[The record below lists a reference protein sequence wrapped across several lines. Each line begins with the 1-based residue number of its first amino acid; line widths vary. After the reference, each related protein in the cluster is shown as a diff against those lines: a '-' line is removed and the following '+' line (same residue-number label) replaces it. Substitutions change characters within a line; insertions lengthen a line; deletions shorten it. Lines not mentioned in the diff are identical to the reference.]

1 MFTTLGK
8 FTVRRRRLLLALSGL
23 FVFVAAVLGT
33 SVFSRLDAGGFA
45 DPDAESTRAAEAVEQ
60 DFESGPPN
68 IVLVLDA
75 TDGDIDS
82 AASAAAAGE
91 VLAIVGEEP
100 AVVEAQSYWSLDNA
114 PPLRSTDGDTALV
127 LARVG
132 GTETEQIEVAD
143 VLLEELAAYEGA
155 VQVSSAGPLPVN
167 AEVTTTIEG
176 DLARA
181 ESIAIPVTLL
191 LLVLVFAGLVAAG
204 LPLMVGIVAV
214 LGTFLTL
221 YVITIFTD
229 VSIFSINLVTALGL
243 GLAIDYSL
251 FIVSRFREELARR
264 PRVEWNKADRVLV
277 DAALVRTI
285 ETAGRTVAFSALTV
299 AISLAALLVFPMYFL
314 RSFAYAGIGVTL
326 VALTTSLLTL
336 PAVLAWLGRRVD
348 RWQVPGAARR
358 MEAASADPTNGF
370 WYRTA
375 MFAQRHAVAV
385 SVVVVGFLVLLG
397 LPFLAV
403 SFGIPDERV
412 LPEGAES
419 RVATERLRSEF
430 DTSEADAFPIVVES
444 LDVASPDANS
454 LDANSPDATS
464 LEADRQLGDYAAAVS
479 GLDGVARV
487 DSPTGRYVD
496 GVRVLPG
503 DDLLATQRSG
513 DSVRLNVVPDVEPIS
528 AEAEDLVADIRELDA
543 PGEASVGGRS
553 AQAVDTKAS
562 IAQRLPWALALI
574 ALSTFV
580 LLFLMFGSVLVPLKA
595 IALNILSLS
604 ATFGAM
610 VWVFQWGN
618 GADLLGFTATGMTDL
633 TSPILMFC
641 IAFGLSM
648 DYEVFLL
655 SRIQEEYRRTGDNTT
670 AVAMGLQR
678 TGRIVTAAAALLA
691 VTFIAFATSGITFIK
706 LFGLGLA
713 LAVLMDAT
721 IVRALLVPAF
731 MKLAGRANWWAP
743 AWMRRIHDR
752 FGLSEVEDDPAAAMA
767 VIPAPDAKADQ
778 KEPATAQ

>member
-1 MFTTLGK
+1 MFTGIAK
-8 FTVRRRRLLLALSGL
+8 FTIRRRRLVLALSGL
-23 FVFVAAVLGT
+23 FLVLAGVLGT
-33 SVFSRLDAGGFA
+33 TVFSRLEAGGFN
-45 DPDAESTRAAEAVEQ
+45 DPAAESTEAADAVAA

-68 IVLVLDA
+68 IVFLLDA
-75 TDGDIDS
+75 LDGDVDS
-82 AASAAAAGE
+82 VASSEAGAE
-91 VLAIVGEEP
+91 VLATIQADP
-100 AVVEAQSYWSLDNA
+100 AVAEALSYWSLGSV

-127 LARVG
+127 MARMG
-132 GTETEQIEVAD
+132 GTDTEQIEAAEG
-143 VLLEELAAYEGA
+143 LLEDLESYEGA
-155 VQVSSAGPLPVN
+155 VEVSSAGPLPVN

-181 ESIAIPVTLL
+181 ESIAIPVTLV

-204 LPLMVGIVAV
+204 LPLVVGLVSI

-221 YVITIFTD
+221 WVITVFTD
-229 VSIFSINLVTALGL
+229 VSVFSINLVTALGL
-243 GLAIDYSL
+243 GLSIDYSL
-251 FIVSRFREELARR
+251 FIVSRFREELAKR
-264 PRVEWNKADRVLV
+264 PRAEWNSRDRALV
-277 DAALVRTI
+277 DAALVRTV

-299 AISLAALLVFPMYFL
+299 AISLSALLVFPMFFL

-326 VALTTSLLTL
+326 VALTTSLFTLT
-336 PAVLAWLGRRVD
+336 ATLAWLGRRVD
-348 RWQVPGAARR
+348 RFQFAGARERMERSAAR
-358 MEAASADPTNGF
+358 PTEGF

-375 MFAQRHAVAV
+375 MFAQRHAIGV
-385 SVVVVGFLVLLG
+385 SVVVVSFLVLLG

-403 SFGIPDERV
+403 TFGTPDERV
-412 LPEGAES
+412 LPEGADS

-430 DTSEADAFPIVVES
+430 DTSEADAFPIVVEG
-444 LDVASPDANS
+444 VTGAPE
-454 LDANSPDATS
+454 LDA
-464 LEADRQLGDYAAAVS
+464 YAAELS
-479 GLDGVARV
+479 GFEGVARV
-487 DSPTGRYVD
+487 DSPTGRYID
-496 GVRVLPG
+496 GAQALPP
-503 DDLLATQRSG
+503 DALLEAQRSG
-513 DSVRLNVVPDVEPIS
+513 DSVRLNVVPTVEPIS
-528 AEAEDLVADIRELDA
+528 AGAEQLVADIRDLDA
-543 PGEASVGGRS
+543 PGEASVGGQ
-553 AQAVDTKAS
+553 AAEAVDTKAS
-562 IAQRLPWALALI
+562 IAQRLPWALGLI

-595 IALNILSLS
+595 IVLNILSLS

-618 GADLLGFTATGMTDL
+618 GAGLLDFTATGMTDL
-633 TSPILMFC
+633 TTPVLMFC

-655 SRIQEEYRRTGDNTT
+655 SRIQEEYRRTGDNTA

-731 MKLAGRANWWAP
+731 MRLAGNANWWAP
-743 AWMRRIHDR
+743 NWMRRIHER
-752 FGLSEVEDDPAAAMA
+752 FGFSESDGGDLLGEELV
-767 VIPAPDAKADQ
+767 VIPAP
-778 KEPATAQ
+778 EPGTEDTRAGEPVEVA